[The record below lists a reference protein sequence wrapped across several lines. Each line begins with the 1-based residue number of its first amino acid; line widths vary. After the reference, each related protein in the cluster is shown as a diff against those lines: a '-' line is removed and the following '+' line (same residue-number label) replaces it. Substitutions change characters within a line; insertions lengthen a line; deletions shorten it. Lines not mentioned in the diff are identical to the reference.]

1 LTVATILVEIAPRL
15 LTTTNSAPRYVLIA
29 AAFNTLRFLAL
40 GLAIGYLHRRT
51 QNAGPERPP
60 T

>member
-1 LTVATILVEIAPRL
+1 M
-15 LTTTNSAPRYVLIA
+15 RYVLIA